1 MATITANL
9 PPLLSVHLRKPRLG
23 ALGKF
28 PASTIKATDRQVL
41 SVVKATTRE
50 GSESSSSLSIIK
62 SVQNAWDKSED
73 RVGVI
78 GLGFAAI
85 VALWASANLI
95 SAIDSLPIIPGLL
108 EFIGILFSL
117 WFTYRY
123 LLFKPNREEFAQ
135 LINKY
140 ISDIWG
146 Q

>member
-9 PPLLSVHLRKPRLG
+9 PPLLSVHLRKPRLE